1 MIINNRWRDAGL
13 DDPVVEERMGSGAPD
28 RTMLKLPLTSTYIT
42 SPVTGDEESDIAGDE
57 DKKKRILAFCKEPRS
72 KAEIQEHLGIKSERY
87 VRQKLMIPLLSEG
100 CLVRTIPDKPSS
112 PKQKYI
118 TVSKCGD
125 Q

>member
-1 MIINNRWRDAGL
+1 M
-13 DDPVVEERMGSGAPD
+13 VEERMGSGAPD

-42 SPVTGDEESDIAGDE
+42 SPVTGDEESDIAGAE
-57 DKKKRILAFCKEPRS
+57 DKKKRILAFCKEQRS
-72 KAEIQEHLGIKSERY
+72 KSEIQKHLGIKSERY
-87 VRQKLMIPLLSEG
+87 VCQKLMIPLLSEG